1 MYVYVRVCTCM
12 YVYVRG
18 CTWMYVDVRGC
29 IRIIQ
34 LVTMRDYQPIKV
46 QVQESTSI
54 SCVVSYQGVTSQTL
68 NLIFNSIQKLYLQ
81 MVTQSVYNLSWLWSS
96 KHELYNNLT
105 DINTKQ
111 HMFIRQT
118 QAYTPCIH

>member
-1 MYVYVRVCTCM
+1 VYVRVCTCMYVYVRVCTCM

-18 CTWMYVDVRGC
+18 CTWMYVYVRVCTWMYVDVRGC

-81 MVTQSVYNLSWLWSS
+81 MVTQSV
-96 KHELYNNLT
+96 
-105 DINTKQ
+105 
-111 HMFIRQT
+111 
-118 QAYTPCIH
+118 